1 MARKDTH
8 VEYIV
13 KQSAYEAVMAGLP
26 ATGSENQTIESGP
39 IVVREYRQNISE
51 TINAG
56 KWVLWGISS
65 ESFDFEWRNGAW
77 QPPAN
82 LVVIAD

>member
-1 MARKDTH
+1 MARRDAH

-13 KQSAYEAVMAGLP
+13 KESAYKAALAGLP
-26 ATGSENQTIESGP
+26 ATGAANQPVTSGP
-39 IVVREYRQNISE
+39 IVVREYRQNISQ
-51 TINAG
+51 TINSG

-65 ESFDFEWRNGAW
+65 ETFDFEWHNGAW

>member
-1 MARKDTH
+1 MARRDAH

-13 KQSAYEAVMAGLP
+13 KQSAYKAALASLP
-26 ATGSENQTIESGP
+26 NAGSEHQTVDSEM
-39 IVVREYRQNISE
+39 IVVREYRQNISQ
-51 TINAG
+51 TINSG

-65 ESFDFEWRNGAW
+65 ESFVFEWRNGAW

>member
-1 MARKDTH
+1 MARRDTH

-13 KQSAYEAVMAGLP
+13 KESVYKVALANLP
-26 ATGSENQTIESGP
+26 AGTAANQTIELGP
-39 IVVREYRQNISE
+39 ITVREYRQNTSQ

-65 ESFDFEWRNGAW
+65 ETFVCEWRDGAW
-77 QPPAN
+77 EPPAN
-82 LVVIAD
+82 LVVISD

>member
-1 MARKDTH
+1 MARRDAH

-13 KQSAYEAVMAGLP
+13 KESAYKAALAGLP
-26 ATGSENQTIESGP
+26 ATGTANQPVTSGP
-39 IVVREYRQNISE
+39 ILVREYRQNISQ
-51 TINAG
+51 TINSG

-65 ESFDFEWRNGAW
+65 ETFDFEWRDGTW

>member
-1 MARKDTH
+1 MARRDTH
-8 VEYIV
+8 IEYIV
-13 KQSAYEAVMAGLP
+13 KQSVYKTALAGLP
-26 ATGSENQTIESGP
+26 VSGSENQKAVLGP
-39 IVVREYRQNISE
+39 IVVREYRQNISQ

-65 ESFDFEWRNGAW
+65 ESFEFEWQNEAW

>member
-1 MARKDTH
+1 MARRDAH

-13 KQSAYEAVMAGLP
+13 KESAYQAALAGLP
-26 ATGSENQTIESGP
+26 ATGVENQSFHSEP
-39 IVVREYRQNISE
+39 IVVREYRQNISQ
-51 TINAG
+51 TINSG

-65 ESFDFEWRNGAW
+65 ETFDFKWGNGAW